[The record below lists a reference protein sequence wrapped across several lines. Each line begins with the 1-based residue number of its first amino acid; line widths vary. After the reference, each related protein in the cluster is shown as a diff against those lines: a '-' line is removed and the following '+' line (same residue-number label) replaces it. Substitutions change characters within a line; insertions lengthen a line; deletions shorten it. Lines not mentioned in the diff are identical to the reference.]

1 MKLLIDVKDE
11 KAAFI
16 MELLESF
23 PYIKTEEI
31 SPKKARAIKGMKG
44 AIKEV
49 NLAKEGKIQL
59 KSARELLDEL

>member
-1 MKLLIDVKDE
+1 MKLLVDIKDD

-16 MELLESF
+16 MELLKSF

-31 SPKKARAIKGMKG
+31 SPRKAKAIKGMKE
-44 AIKEV
+44 AIDQV
-49 NLAKEGKIQL
+49 NLAKEGKIKL